1 VIEKMKTKKK
11 QTPVPVKTS
20 YSERAPNSDALLAL
34 FRAKAAKQNS

>member
-1 VIEKMKTKKK
+1 VTEKMKTKKK

-20 YSERAPNSDALLAL
+20 YSERAPNCDALLAL